1 VEAPGPAE
9 KQTSEIRSDAHVT
22 WQNWAGNLV
31 CRPAVVKPT
40 CVAELQDA
48 VADAARR
55 HGTVRVVGSGHSFTP
70 LVCTDDVLID
80 VCALSGVI
88 EADTVNATAVV
99 GAGTTLRRL
108 VRPLWAAG
116 LSLRN
121 QGDIDAQTI
130 AGAIGT
136 ATHGSGRAFGSF
148 SSAVRRIE
156 YVGADVGLHTIDST
170 DARFDAFRTS
180 LGLLGIFTKVELE
193 LQPAYYLRE
202 RIEHWPLS
210 DVMQRWDIETS
221 TRRHF
226 SFFWPPTDES
236 LQMYGMPPTAI
247 EDGCHVKIYDEVT
260 PRDAATAES
269 RDGSRIAPAYQI
281 YASDFDLAFHEL
293 EYFVDFRHVH
303 AAVEA
308 MRAVMLDHPEQAFPL
323 EVRTIAAENA
333 WLSPMYGTDSVSL
346 SVSGV
351 PGTDYRPFMQ
361 AVDAA
366 LRPFDARPHWGKLH
380 CFGRARLRDAYPRFD
395 DFVCLRAELDPN
407 GLFLNEHTAAL
418 FTEPPTA

>member
-1 VEAPGPAE
+1 M
-9 KQTSEIRSDAHVT
+9 TSADGGDSQHAATSTIGVR
-22 WQNWAGNLV
+22 WQNWAGNQQ
-31 CRPAVVKPT
+31 CRPTVVKPT
-40 CVAELQDA
+40 CAAELQEA

-55 HGTVRVVGSGHSFTP
+55 GGTVRVVGSGHSFTP
-70 LVCTDDVLID
+70 LVCTDDVMVD
-80 VCALSGVI
+80 VSALSGVI
-88 EADTVNATAVV
+88 EADTPNATAVV
-99 GAGTTLRRL
+99 GAGTSLHDL
-108 VRPLWAAG
+108 VPQLWAAG

-130 AGAIGT
+130 AGAVGT

-148 SSAVRRIE
+148 SSAVRSIE
-156 YVGADVGLHTIDST
+156 YVGADAGLHTIDST

-180 LGLLGIFTKVELE
+180 LGLLGIFTRIELD

-210 DVMQRWDIETS
+210 DVMQRWDVETS

-236 LQMYGMPPTAI
+236 LQMYGFAPTAV
-247 EDGCHVKIYDEVT
+247 EDGCHVKIYDEVSA
-260 PRDAATAES
+260 RDAAAS
-269 RDGSRIAPAYQI
+269 DAQDGSRIAPAYQI

-293 EYFVDFRHVH
+293 EYFVDFRHSR
-303 AAVEA
+303 AAVDA
-308 MRAVMLDHPEQAFPL
+308 MRAVMRDHPEQAFPL

-333 WLSPMYGTDSVSL
+333 WLSPMYGTHSVSL

-380 CFGRARLRDAYPRFD
+380 CFDRPRLRDAYPRFD
-395 DFVCLRAELDPN
+395 DFTSLRTELDPN
-407 GLFLNEHTAAL
+407 GLFLNDHTAEL
-418 FTEPPTA
+418 FTETSTA